1 MYLVK
6 TFLKLFKIFFQIFL
20 KNHNKYVILKIQ
32 NNQKGSAN
40 SMTMGEY
47 IRKLRNGD
55 NIYGRKWTQDELGS
69 ALNPP
74 VNRAAVNK
82 WETGMVEN
90 IKRTHIQQLANMF
103 GVTPSELMCFDDQ
116 IDSSKV
122 SEEVKVIESVQGEF
136 GKDAVQLLQYFNE
149 LNEDGKQ
156 KALETISDLADHP
169 KYTNKVGQIFDC

>member
-1 MYLVK
+1 
-6 TFLKLFKIFFQIFL
+6 
-20 KNHNKYVILKIQ
+20 
-32 NNQKGSAN
+32 
-40 SMTMGEY
+40 MTMGEY
-47 IRKLRNGD
+47 IKKLRSGN
-55 NIYGRKWTQDELGS
+55 NIYGRKWSQEELGA

-82 WETGMVEN
+82 WETGLVEN

-122 SEEVKVIESVQGEF
+122 SEEVKIIEQVQDLF

-149 LNEDGKQ
+149 LNADGRQ
-156 KALETISDLADHP
+156 KALENIIDLTGHP
-169 KYTNKVGQIFDC
+169 KYTNSTNQTFNC

>member
-1 MYLVK
+1 
-6 TFLKLFKIFFQIFL
+6 
-20 KNHNKYVILKIQ
+20 
-32 NNQKGSAN
+32 
-40 SMTMGEY
+40 MTMGEY

-103 GVTPSELMCFDDQ
+103 GITPSELMCFDDQ